1 MCAPIAAIL
10 PWVAAAASIGGT
22 ALSVAGQIQSG
33 RAAQSAAD
41 YNAAVTRNQAIDTQ
55 QEAERRAQAETAQ
68 AGLDETAARDR
79 QRRIQ
84 AQARASL
91 GISGQMGDG
100 SAEDL
105 LAENAMAGELDALT
119 IRYGGQVR
127 ADALR
132 RAGASGAAALN
143 NQAALYAYDGRVRA
157 NQAYLGA
164 GTTLL
169 ASAGSFATNFRWG
182 GSSAGSSFRVA

>member
-10 PWVAAAASIGGT
+10 PWVAVAASVGGT
-22 ALSVAGQIQSG
+22 ALSAFGQVQSG

-55 QEAERRAQAETAQ
+55 QEAERRALAETAQ
-68 AGLDETAARDR
+68 ATDDERIARDR
-79 QRRIQ
+79 QRRVQ

-91 GISGQMGDG
+91 GISGQEGAG
-100 SAEDL
+100 SVEDL
-105 LAENAMAGELDALT
+105 LAENASQGELDALN
-119 IRYGGQVR
+119 IRYGGTVR

-143 NQAALYAYDGRVRA
+143 NQAALYAYEGRVRA
-157 NQAYLGA
+157 QQAYLGA
-164 GTTLL
+164 GASLL
-169 ASAGSFATNFRWG
+169 ASAGSFAMNFRG
-182 GSSAGSSFRVA
+182 APSAGGSSFRIA